1 MEEIYQAEEESRR
14 RGRVFNW
21 QTATYGK
28 IRIDDDLHDLSS
40 VEDEF
45 PAIVINNAFA
55 PSGCAFVQ
63 ISTIVYNDAQTSK
76 SDLLIEPI
84 LNPRHI
90 DEFNNETS
98 VSEYDEEEQNILYFN
113 DIFPFNIIRPD
124 DLKSGKDKNDNDVAI
139 IHSSE
144 GNEITHRTNKLMD
157 TSCDKIDKIFNEESL
172 VLELNVNI
180 IWLFRHMSRD
190 TVFLGFDFGG
200 LPNLM
205 AEGLSTRMLMEH
217 RDDQGTAGF
226 GAYWADSAR
235 QIPDKGDLM
244 DYWIGISSAGDF
256 LGTSPS
262 YTMIQDP
269 ILRLC
274 HRLIASSIAGRSQ
287 TPDKV
292 TPTDLFYLRG
302 MDIDSINVPYFLAR
316 YLRLFD
322 AVRKS
327 GAHIS
332 VIAPELLIID
342 MAELV
347 RLHICAHFDDTWA
360 WVAKRPERQPDA
372 AAGAP
377 AVAEDAPAFDEG
389 DHAVLAPVQAPQQP
403 PPPPPPPAAR
413 TVPQRLGRLEKDVQG
428 LYRDVGSLCGLV
440 ERSMSDQGRFSTWM
454 MTCMTQLMDAS
465 GLAYQAFDRTF

>member
-1 MEEIYQAEEESRR
+1 MDDPNMTMEECIKLEEEKAHR

-28 IRIDDDLHDLSS
+28 IRIDDDLYDLSS
-40 VEDEF
+40 VEAKF
-45 PAIVINNAFA
+45 LAKVINDAFA
-55 PSGCAFVQ
+55 PE
-63 ISTIVYNDAQTSK
+63 DA
-76 SDLLIEPI
+76 
-84 LNPRHI
+84 
-90 DEFNNETS
+90 
-98 VSEYDEEEQNILYFN
+98 LY
-113 DIFPFNIIRPD
+113 
-124 DLKSGKDKNDNDVAI
+124 
-139 IHSSE
+139 
-144 GNEITHRTNKLMD
+144 
-157 TSCDKIDKIFNEESL
+157 
-172 VLELNVNI
+172 
-180 IWLFRHMSRD
+180 
-190 TVFLGFDFGG
+190 
-200 LPNLM
+200 
-205 AEGLSTRMLMEH
+205 EGLEYSDADIADFEARLARIYRRE
-217 RDDQGTAGF
+217 TAGF

-377 AVAEDAPAFDEG
+377 AVAEDAPAVDEG
-389 DHAVLAPVQAPQQP
+389 DHAVLALVQAPQQP